1 VSLINKIPK
10 SFYITN
16 DVITQ
21 SKYLLGKTL
30 VSNFNNQKTSGII
43 TEVEAYL
50 GEKDKAS
57 HSYNNCRTNRT
68 EPMFKLGG
76 IAYIYLCYGM
86 HHLFNVVVGHK
97 NFAHAILIRS
107 LEPKNGI
114 DIMLK
119 RRKFKN
125 LKKELTN
132 GPGKLTKALGIT
144 IEHNTFSLLENKIW
158 IENNGIKINKK
169 DILSS
174 PRIGVD
180 YAGRDA
186 KLPYRFYIN
195 NNKWIST

>member
-1 VSLINKIPK
+1 MSLINKIPK

-119 RRKFKN
+119 SIYPNPFNPSTTISFEVSKDIKVILEVYDVN
-125 LKKELTN
+125 GSKIKDLYNKKLEK
-132 GPGKLTKALGIT
+132 GSYSIAWDAKKHPSGIYFVKLT
-144 IEHNTFSLLENKIW
+144 
-158 IENNGIKINKK
+158 
-169 DILSS
+169 
-174 PRIGVD
+174 
-180 YAGRDA
+180 AGE
-186 KLPYRFYIN
+186 YIN
-195 NNKWIST
+195 TKKVMLIK